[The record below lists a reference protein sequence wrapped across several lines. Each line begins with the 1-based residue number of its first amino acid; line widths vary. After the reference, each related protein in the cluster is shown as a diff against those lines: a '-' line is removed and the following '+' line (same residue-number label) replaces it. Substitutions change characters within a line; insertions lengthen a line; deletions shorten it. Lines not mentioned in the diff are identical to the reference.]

1 MEHELSKKKRR
12 RESES
17 LDDDRQVGERRKVKK
32 LRYSR
37 LGEDWGADDSAEDGL
52 EEPQVIEEGSNVCG
66 GGGPIMNLP
75 APEPGGGGSRKR
87 KVSPASLINSTIPEY
102 FKVMRT
108 IREVEDEYQEPAK
121 TAPQVTGD
129 DQDPWRTDSWEDHAE
144 LTMSALER
152 DGGLGGGEDTMAQGQ
167 PSLGQVGTVTPP
179 HVG

>member
-66 GGGPIMNLP
+66 GGRTHYEP
-75 APEPGGGGSRKR
+75 ASSRTRWGEEQKEESIPCITDKFHYSRIFQSDEDHKRGGG
-87 KVSPASLINSTIPEY
+87 
-102 FKVMRT
+102 
-108 IREVEDEYQEPAK
+108 
-121 TAPQVTGD
+121 
-129 DQDPWRTDSWEDHAE
+129 
-144 LTMSALER
+144 
-152 DGGLGGGEDTMAQGQ
+152 
-167 PSLGQVGTVTPP
+167 
-179 HVG
+179 

>member
-75 APEPGGGGSRKR
+75 APEPGGGEEQKEESIPCITDKFHYSRIFQSDEDHKRGGGQVPGASQDGS
-87 KVSPASLINSTIPEY
+87 
-102 FKVMRT
+102 
-108 IREVEDEYQEPAK
+108 
-121 TAPQVTGD
+121 TGD
-129 DQDPWRTDSWEDHAE
+129 WR
-144 LTMSALER
+144 
-152 DGGLGGGEDTMAQGQ
+152 
-167 PSLGQVGTVTPP
+167 
-179 HVG
+179 